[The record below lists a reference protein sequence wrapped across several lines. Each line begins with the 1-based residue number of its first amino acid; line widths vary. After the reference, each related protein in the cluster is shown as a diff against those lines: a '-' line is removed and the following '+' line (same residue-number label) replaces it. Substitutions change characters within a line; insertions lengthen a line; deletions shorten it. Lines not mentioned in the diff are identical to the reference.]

1 MRNSVFI
8 KSAFNLPTDKEP
20 IERDKITTIS
30 TPSSLRVEVLKNSL
44 IILFAEFLITADFE
58 NFLDTTKPSLEWLR
72 LLIL

>member
-20 IERDKITTIS
+20 KERDKITTIS